1 MLDITRAPGYF
12 VAMVLLFCVVIVGGT
27 SGSAQGT
34 DYVSDIVLGMSAA
47 FTGPSRSLG
56 IELYRGASAY
66 FQKVNAQGGVHGRR
80 IRIKA
85 YDDGYDPG
93 PALENT
99 IRLINDDQVFALFGY
114 VGTPTTTRILPLLEK
129 HRDKPLLLFFP
140 MTGAQ
145 PLREPPYRKS
155 IFNLRAS
162 YFQETRQLVEG
173 FLGIGRERIAVFY
186 QADAYGR
193 NGWAGVRRALQDY
206 NLDIVGEAS
215 YRRGATARA
224 DMTEQV
230 RLLRDAAPDAVIT
243 VGAAPA
249 CAAFTRQAR
258 QQGWEIPIANLS
270 FTHAKQMATCLL
282 EVNKGPAPED
292 RTQNILNAHV
302 VPNIEDARIPVVRE
316 YRRTMDDAQFS
327 LPRTV
332 QNPLYTPYRYD
343 YVSFEGFLNAK
354 LLVQMLRQ
362 TQPPL
367 TPQRVRQSIYAQRR
381 YTIGLGVPLFFG
393 PEHNQGLD
401 SIFFSTLQ
409 NDHVEPLRNWD
420 AFAP

>member
-1 MLDITRAPGYF
+1 MLWIFPPLDGD
-12 VAMVLLFCVVIVGGT
+12 
-27 SGSAQGT
+27 AQPQSRDKNNT
-34 DYVSDIVLGMSAA
+34 DIVLGMSAA

-99 IRLINDDQVFALFGY
+99 IRLVNDDQVFALFGY

-162 YFQETRQLVEG
+162 YFQETRRLVEG
-173 FLGIGRERIAVFY
+173 FLSIGRERIAVLY

-193 NGWAGVRRALQDY
+193 NGWAGVRRTLREY
-206 NLDIVGEAS
+206 NLDIVGEAT
-215 YRRGATARA
+215 YRRGVTAQA
-224 DMTEQV
+224 DMGEQV
-230 RLLRDAAPDAVIT
+230 RLLRDANPDAVIT

-249 CAAFTRQAR
+249 CAAFIRQAR
-258 QQGWEIPIANLS
+258 QQGWEVPIANLS
-270 FTHAKQMATCLL
+270 FTHAQQMAKCLL
-282 EVNKGPAPED
+282 EVKKGLAPEEL
-292 RTQNILNAHV
+292 TQNLLNAHV
-302 VPNIEDARIPVVRE
+302 VPSLHDTRIPAVRE
-316 YRRTMDDAQFS
+316 YRQVMDAAQIS
-327 LPRTV
+327 LPRTA
-332 QNPLYTPYRYD
+332 QSTLYTPHRYD

-354 LLVQMLRQ
+354 LLVQMLRR
-362 TQPPL
+362 TTPPL
-367 TPQRVRQSIYAQRR
+367 TPQRVRQSIYTQRR
-381 YTIGLGVPLFFG
+381 YTIDIGLPLFFG
-393 PEHNQGLD
+393 PEYNQGLD
-401 SIFFSTLQ
+401 IIFFSTLR
-409 NDHVEPLRNWD
+409 NDHIEPLRNWD